1 MKRTD
6 ELFEIVSDA
15 PADPMKDALQLVG
28 DPTPPTAG
36 QTPSPSPL
44 DRIRLPQGARVVPA
58 SSLRPA
64 AKAAEPERDYA
75 HSPLIYRVTIFP
87 WPQRY
92 NFYQRFCY
100 DAERFFAVRGVPAEP
115 VPYFSYMPQYAQLDH
130 AQLSFYFWFREQAR
144 GGVYPDDVDFP
155 YILLYIYEIINLPGK
170 LAPEEGARQLAGVW
184 LAYRARYRELDKYLT
199 EWMCDY
205 CLVHALPLPETLL
218 PLVGTA
224 LRLASFKEFYIAS
237 IPTDGDASPLPPA
250 ALIAAASDYS
260 YRASRYYAGNEALFD
275 ELVPAAL
282 AAALGSIGVDPAR
295 DLMRQAKTE
304 RDAYCGSLC
313 AQTVKRRI
321 VLDYYSFAR
330 SYALRSDVTA
340 AVKLAE
346 NGVRRMLRV
355 KSRLTVPGG
364 SDAVRAAVTAF
375 FAGRTGAARAAR
387 AADAEP
393 EYERFY
399 DAPEETLDVSRSHGI
414 EAASWANTELL
425 APEAADEETAPA
437 AANPTENPAVT
448 APGPAGALP
457 APLAEALR
465 RLFHGERGAVSD
477 TDAAAINEYAADVLG
492 DVVLEQDGGAWTLIE
507 DYREDVASWITEPQ
521 N

>member
-15 PADPMKDALQLVG
+15 PADPKKDALQLVG
-28 DPTPPTAG
+28 DPTPPSAAPTNA
-36 QTPSPSPL
+36 PPVRPASPPL
-44 DRIRLPQGARVVPA
+44 GRIVLPQGAHVVTA
-58 SSLRPA
+58 SSLRPP
-64 AKAAEPERDYA
+64 AKASEPELDYTR
-75 HSPLIYRVTIFP
+75 SPLIYRVTVFP

-100 DAERFFAVRGVPAEP
+100 DAERFFAVRGVPTDP

-237 IPTDGDASPLPPA
+237 IPTDGDASPLPPS

-260 YRASRYYAGNEALFD
+260 YRASRYYAGNEGLFD

-321 VLDYYSFAR
+321 VLEYYSFAR

-364 SDAVRAAVTAF
+364 SDAVRAAVAAF
-375 FAGRTGAARAAR
+375 FAGRTGAVKAAR

-437 AANPTENPAVT
+437 ADAPVT
-448 APGPAGALP
+448 GALA
-457 APLAEALR
+457 APLAETLR
-465 RLFHGERGAVSD
+465 RLFRGERGAVSD

-492 DVVLEQDGGAWTLIE
+492 DVVLEHDGEAWTLIE